1 MKQKKAINVNEIR
14 KRINLSFSLKDT
26 DEYKVILISQYQMK
40 INKKQTLTGASLL
53 KYLIIKGLNEI
64 NKEFGEVD
72 LVLKKEGV
80 MK

>member
-1 MKQKKAINVNEIR
+1 MKQKNTINVNEIR

-26 DEYKVILISQYQMK
+26 DEYKVVLISQYQMK

>member
-1 MKQKKAINVNEIR
+1 MKQKKVINVNEIR

>member
-1 MKQKKAINVNEIR
+1 
-14 KRINLSFSLKDT
+14 
-26 DEYKVILISQYQMK
+26 MK